1 MIIENQE
8 KIWLVNWQTM
18 LLFQPEAPGDD
29 DNVMAGA
36 VGEFSNVEETAEGQT
51 HAGSPQDNAEAD
63 VDTERAEV

>member
-29 DNVMAGA
+29 DNVMASA

-51 HAGSPQDNAEAD
+51 HVGSPQDNTEAD